1 MSAKVSKSVVEVIDV
16 NLMLSIYKYQVH
28 FDITNSS
35 RVSSENFKPSDF
47 KKGSMESMFSRV
59 LQFWSFLVER
69 PCQER
74 ENLQSD
80 HILLVQVIVKWFLS
94 LLTLSLSELF
104 AKLTFSLWFLLST
117 SKKKRINVVK
127 KLQLWDISQSN
138 QCEVSLDVKP
148 EMPTESQLLD
158 DFVVFSKVI
167 TYLLTLN
174 GHDYTFPGVPAKS
187 TEERLEAAH
196 ERIEQFEVAHEKQ
209 SIFVQLQIFLLK
221 FLALCPTVQNT
232 VSWLQM

>member
-1 MSAKVSKSVVEVIDV
+1 MSAKVSKYVVEVIDV

-117 SKKKRINVVK
+117 SKKKGINVVK
-127 KLQLWDISQSN
+127 KLQLWNISQSN

-148 EMPTESQLLD
+148 EMPTETQSQLLD
-158 DFVVFSKVI
+158 DFVVLSEVTLNYLLWMVMITLLKDYWWDKEVHFFDKVI
-167 TYLLTLN
+167 PLTVGGSINQIWKVACLNTNSQEPLL
-174 GHDYTFPGVPAKS
+174 
-187 TEERLEAAH
+187 
-196 ERIEQFEVAHEKQ
+196 FE
-209 SIFVQLQIFLLK
+209 
-221 FLALCPTVQNT
+221 
-232 VSWLQM
+232 

>member
-1 MSAKVSKSVVEVIDV
+1 MTLPTAQGSALKI
-16 NLMLSIYKYQVH
+16 
-28 FDITNSS
+28 SS
-35 RVSSENFKPSDF
+35 HLTLRREAC
-47 KKGSMESMFSRV
+47 MESMFSRV
-59 LQFWSFLVER
+59 LQSLVEW

-117 SKKKRINVVK
+117 SKKKGINVVK
-127 KLQLWDISQSN
+127 KLQLWDTSQSN

-158 DFVVFSKVI
+158 DFVVLSEVI

-174 GHDYTFPGVPAKS
+174 DHDYTFPGVPAKS
-187 TEERLEAAH
+187 TEEWQHMKEWAVWGSTWETINICA
-196 ERIEQFEVAHEKQ
+196 IANFPFEVL
-209 SIFVQLQIFLLK
+209 VV
-221 FLALCPTVQNT
+221 LCPTVQNM
-232 VSWLQM
+232 VSWLRM

>member
-1 MSAKVSKSVVEVIDV
+1 MTLPTAQGSALKI
-16 NLMLSIYKYQVH
+16 
-28 FDITNSS
+28 SS
-35 RVSSENFKPSDF
+35 HLTLRREAC
-47 KKGSMESMFSRV
+47 MESMFSRV
-59 LQFWSFLVER
+59 LQSLVEW

-80 HILLVQVIVKWFLS
+80 HILLVQVIVKWFLR

-117 SKKKRINVVK
+117 SKKKGINVVK

-158 DFVVFSKVI
+158 DFVVLSEVI

-174 GHDYTFPGVPAKS
+174 DHDYTCKVYWRMAWSS
-187 TEERLEAAH
+187 TWEN
-196 ERIEQFEVAHEKQ
+196 EQFEVAHEKQ
-209 SIFVQLQIFLLK
+209 SIFVLLQIFLLK
-221 FLALCPTVQNT
+221 FLWHFVPLCKIRFPGCKC
-232 VSWLQM
+232 SASEIKE

>member
-1 MSAKVSKSVVEVIDV
+1 MSAKVSKYVIEVIDV

-28 FDITNSS
+28 FDIPNSS

-117 SKKKRINVVK
+117 SKKKGINVVK
-127 KLQLWDISQSN
+127 KLQLWDVSQSN

-148 EMPTESQLLD
+148 EMLTESQLLD
-158 DFVVFSKVI
+158 DFVVLSEV
-167 TYLLTLN
+167 TLNYLLWMVMITL
-174 GHDYTFPGVPAKS
+174 F
-187 TEERLEAAH
+187 LE
-196 ERIEQFEVAHEKQ
+196 FLQ
-209 SIFVQLQIFLLK
+209 SLLK
-221 FLALCPTVQNT
+221 NRLKQHMREL
-232 VSWLQM
+232 SSLR

>member
-1 MSAKVSKSVVEVIDV
+1 MTLPTAQGSALKI
-16 NLMLSIYKYQVH
+16 
-28 FDITNSS
+28 SS
-35 RVSSENFKPSDF
+35 HLTLRREAC
-47 KKGSMESMFSRV
+47 MESMFSRV

-74 ENLQSD
+74 ENLQPD
-80 HILLVQVIVKWFLS
+80 HILLVQVIVKWFLR

-117 SKKKRINVVK
+117 SKKKGINVVK

-158 DFVVFSKVI
+158 DFVVLSEV
-167 TYLLTLN
+167 TLN
-174 GHDYTFPGVPAKS
+174 DLLWMVMIT
-187 TEERLEAAH
+187 
-196 ERIEQFEVAHEKQ
+196 
-209 SIFVQLQIFLLK
+209 LLK
-221 FLALCPTVQNT
+221 DY
-232 VSWLQM
+232 